1 MTITD
6 LQNLIDTNLAN
17 ASGITASEH
26 REVEEALLNEFA
38 RLYEVK
44 ELDIPSDQLPGFLTT
59 NFDGTGKGIGDY
71 DGFAIC
77 NGQNGT
83 RDRRGRTSIGYDP
96 LFYNII
102 GATGGSKDAVLVSHS
117 HPYTQ
122 YQLDQEVSTTG
133 SGVRALNKNNIQ
145 TGVFTTSTVGESGIG
160 KNMQPY
166 IVTLFIQRI
175 A

>member
-6 LQNLIDTNLAN
+6 LQNLINTNLAS
-17 ASGITASEH
+17 ASGIIASEH
-26 REVEEALLNEFA
+26 REVESALLNEFA

-44 ELDIPSDQLPGFLTT
+44 ELDIPNTQLPGFLTT
-59 NFDGTGKGIGDY
+59 NFDATGKGIGNY

-83 RDRRGRTSIGYDP
+83 RNRGGRTSVGYDP
-96 LFYNII
+96 SLYNII
-102 GATGGSKDAVLVSHS
+102 GAIGGSKDAVLVAHS
-117 HPYTQ
+117 HTYKQ
-122 YQLDQEVSTTG
+122 YQLDQEVATTG
-133 SGVRALNKNNIQ
+133 SGVRSLNKNNIQ
-145 TGVFTTSTVGESGIG
+145 TGTFITSTEGESGTG